1 MPDFSQP
8 IIILDGATGTEL
20 SRRGVDVSLPLW
32 SAHAVLE
39 APEVLEQVH
48 RDYLEAGAD
57 AITTCTFRTERWTMR
72 KVGLSDDEA
81 RAVTMKAVEIA
92 RRARDAV
99 KPEAAIFG
107 SVAPLEDCY
116 RPELAPDE
124 ATCAREHGIMIETLL
139 EAGVDVILIETQNCL
154 RESMAAVMQ
163 ARTLVPADGV
173 RGRVRGR
180 GWMVSFCLKREGP
193 PCTLLSDESLTEVL
207 PELGDAFA
215 VGVNCTA
222 APSTESQVKLM
233 RHLVPKTA
241 RIAAYANIG
250 YADPMGQ
257 WVSTDAIDPERY
269 AAYADQWIADGATI
283 IGGCCGTRPAMIKAI
298 AEHVHERV
306 G

>member
-1 MPDFSQP
+1 MPLLSQP

-20 SRRGVDVSLPLW
+20 GRRGVDISLPLW
-32 SAHAVLE
+32 SAHAVME

-48 RDYLEAGAD
+48 RDYLQAGAD
-57 AITTCTFRTERWTMR
+57 AITTCTFRTERWTLR
-72 KVGLSDDEA
+72 KVGMSDDEA
-81 RAVTMKAVEIA
+81 RAVTIKAVEIA
-92 RRARDAV
+92 KRARDAV
-99 KPEAAIFG
+99 KPEAAVFG

-124 ATCAREHGIMIETLL
+124 STCAREHGVMIETLL

-154 RESMAAVMQ
+154 RESMAAVMA
-163 ARTLVPADGV
+163 ARSLAPPETP
-173 RGRVRGR
+173 
-180 GWMVSFCLKREGP
+180 WMVSFCLKREGP

-207 PELGDAFA
+207 GELGDAFA

-233 RHLVPKTA
+233 RHLVPRSA

-257 WVSTDAIDPERY
+257 WVSTDAIDPARY